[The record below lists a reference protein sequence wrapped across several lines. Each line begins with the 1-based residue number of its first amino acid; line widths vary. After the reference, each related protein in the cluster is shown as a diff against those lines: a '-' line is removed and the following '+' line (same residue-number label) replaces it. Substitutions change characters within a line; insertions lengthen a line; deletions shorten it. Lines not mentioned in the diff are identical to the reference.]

1 MRFAKQTF
9 VLLLFGVHVF
19 GGLIPPKVMKPFNH
33 KVRPQ
38 NKNSATE
45 FLNEHQDIPQFNI
58 YSSEMSHYSNSFDKA
73 KSSGI
78 LITKETMNQEHF
90 RKFGLKKVADV
101 ARSFDVGGLYP
112 DSEVQ
117 PVAFPPDTRALFLL
131 NTQAEKQNTDGS
143 NLLLS
148 VPFDIHKGYQLVD
161 YSLLL
166 PFKYL
171 KLRNDLASFLG
182 TSAKEQKQGVLYYNG
197 NTKLE
202 ISRPVF
208 IMVFAENPEQS
219 KSTFFDIFA
228 KRWIKFLGSFDLT
241 HSVFC
246 SVKDQISNTCVSI
259 NNDGNA
265 INVQPT
271 FSNSQIG
278 FNHLFSTLQRTQ
290 KRDVKKSALQPQF
303 RQFATF
309 ANFSRLN
316 TNNPDDPFK
325 AVKIQVSDP
334 GLQSNKENYKN
345 GSSCN
350 SIDQNGNEVN
360 NSTKLPDVSMKD
372 LYPSVSPKSNQP
384 RSAQYSQ
391 VIFPQLSKYSKRSL
405 EHYFPTLG

>member
-1 MRFAKQTF
+1 MRFATQAF
-9 VLLLFGVHVF
+9 MLLLFSIYVA
-19 GGLIPPKVMKPFNH
+19 GGLIPPKVVKSFSY
-33 KVRPQ
+33 KVKSH
-38 NKNSATE
+38 NKDSATE
-45 FLNEHQDIPQFNI
+45 FLSEHQDIPQLNI
-58 YSSEMSHYSNSFDKA
+58 YNSEMRHYSGTFDKT

-78 LITKETMNQEHF
+78 LITKEAMNQEHF

-101 ARSFDVGGLYP
+101 ARSFDVGGLYS
-112 DSEVQ
+112 DSAAQ

-143 NLLLS
+143 DLLLS

-166 PFKYL
+166 PFRYL

-182 TSAKEQKQGVLYYNG
+182 TSAKEQKQGVLYYNA

-228 KRWIKFLGSFDLT
+228 KGWIKFLGSFDLT

-246 SVKDQISNTCVSI
+246 SVKDHLSNTCVNI
-259 NNDGNA
+259 NTDGNA
-265 INVQPT
+265 INVQPA

-290 KRDVKKSALQPQF
+290 KRDVETSSLQPQF

-316 TNNPDDPFK
+316 INDPDDPFK

-350 SIDQNGNEVN
+350 SIDQNGNEVH

-372 LYPSVSPKSNQP
+372 LYPSVSTEPQLP
-384 RSAQYSQ
+384 RPSQYSQ
-391 VIFPQLSKYSKRSL
+391 VIFPQLSKYDKRSL
-405 EHYFPTLG
+405 VDFFPTFG